1 MTINLFD
8 ESTDTQ
14 NNASSTSTSANP
26 LEDLVGEGKKFKTPE
41 DLARG
46 KLESDQ
52 FIERLKGEL
61 AGLRTELNTR
71 QTLEQLMDKMAQ
83 SGGSTDNSNQ
93 TTNNQTSN
101 TNGDGTQNKSFT
113 EDDVMRIVESKL
125 SEAEKTRVQNTNL
138 SLVRNTLVEKYGN
151 DYVSKLKESASHLGV
166 DENFLQ
172 DMAKNQPKA
181 FLKLIDSEAASG
193 GTNAQQSSNS
203 LFAPPTGQSIRS
215 DFKPTAGRTK
225 AFYDQLK
232 AKNSSEYWSPAI
244 QNQMHKDALSL
255 GEKFFDIP

>member
-8 ESTDTQ
+8 EPTDAQ
-14 NNASSTSTSANP
+14 NANASTPTSNNP

-46 KLESDQ
+46 KIESDQ

-71 QTLEQLMDKMAQ
+71 QTLEQLMDKMA
-83 SGGSTDNSNQ
+83 GNNGSTDNSNQ
-93 TTNNQTSN
+93 MANNQTPVNS
-101 TNGDGTQNKSFT
+101 GDGAQNKSFT

-125 SEAEKTRVQNTNL
+125 SEAEKTRVQNANL
-138 SLVRNTLVEKYGN
+138 SLVRNALSEKYGN
-151 DYVSKLKESASHLGV
+151 DYVSKLKESASALGV

-181 FLKLIDSEAASG
+181 FLKLIDT
-193 GTNAQQSSNS
+193 GTTTNQQSSNNS
-203 LFAPPTGQSIRS
+203 LFAPPTGQNLRS
-215 DFKPTAGRTK
+215 DNFKPTAGRTK
-225 AFYDQLK
+225 GYYDQLK
-232 AKNSSEYWSPAI
+232 AKNPGEYWSPAI

-255 GEKFFDIP
+255 GEKFFDTP

>member
-8 ESTDTQ
+8 EPTNAQGDT
-14 NNASSTSTSANP
+14 ATTSTSTANP
-26 LEDLVGEGKKFKTPE
+26 LEELVGEGKKFKTPE

-61 AGLRTELNTR
+61 AGLRSELNTR
-71 QTLEQLMDKMAQ
+71 QTLEQLMDKMAAG
-83 SGGSTDNSNQ
+83 SGSTTDNSNQ
-93 TTNNQTSN
+93 MANNQTP
-101 TNGDGTQNKSFT
+101 TNGDGTKSFT

-125 SEAEKTRVQNTNL
+125 SEAEKIRVQNNNL
-138 SLVRNTLVEKYGN
+138 SLVRNALSERYGN
-151 DYVSKLKESASHLGV
+151 DYVSKLKESAQHLGV

-181 FLKLIDSEAASG
+181 FLKLIDSEAAG
-193 GTNAQQSSNS
+193 GNTNAASSNNS
-203 LFAPPTGQSIRS
+203 LFAPPTGQNLRS
-215 DFKPTAGRTK
+215 EFKPNAGRTK
-225 AFYDQLK
+225 GYYDQLK
-232 AKNSSEYWSPAI
+232 AKSPSEYWSPAI

-255 GEKFFDIP
+255 GEKFFDTPN